1 MDAAR
6 LMGKRTDGKVVYDP
20 SAFVP
25 RAMVTGKRILVIA
38 GPNGAGKTTFA
49 MQYLPNE
56 ANCPTFVNGDLIA
69 SGLSPFR
76 PELRAARAG
85 RLVLSEIRAHV
96 ESGRSFAF
104 ETTLGGRAY
113 ASWIP
118 RWRELGYRVT
128 LVFLRLATPEA
139 AISRVRKRVSQG
151 GHHVPDGVVRRR
163 FQRGWRNFERVYRD
177 LVDEWIVYDNSG
189 AAPRLVD
196 RGMRQ

>member
-25 RAMVTGKRILVIA
+25 RAMVTGMRILVIA

-56 ANCPTFVNGDLIA
+56 ANCPAFVNGDLIA

-85 RLVLSEIRAHV
+85 RQACGNEI
-96 ESGRSFAF
+96 
-104 ETTLGGRAY
+104 
-113 ASWIP
+113 
-118 RWRELGYRVT
+118 
-128 LVFLRLATPEA
+128 PEKHA
-139 AISRVRKRVSQG
+139 
-151 GHHVPDGVVRRR
+151 D
-163 FQRGWRNFERVYRD
+163 
-177 LVDEWIVYDNSG
+177 
-189 AAPRLVD
+189 
-196 RGMRQ
+196 